1 MSDQRPLSGGAPVG
15 PDGGTAVGTGGSS
28 PARPDDVA
36 GAPPGGDDALAEA
49 VLGEGDPAEVATA
62 DAAAVD
68 GASAPGDAGARS
80 DEADG
85 VPTSGD
91 AGARPDEARD
101 LTALAEELGACAAG
115 VPGVAQVRPRPGFAA
130 LAQQVVEGVRRWR
143 DLRTVVGGGAPAAP
157 GASAPGASAPGA
169 SASVVGL
176 AVSDAEVR
184 ITLDVAVADGHAG
197 PAVARAV
204 VAELLAHPALADLPE
219 AWVDLRIVSIG

>member
-15 PDGGTAVGTGGSS
+15 PDGGTPVGTGGRAPSRS
-28 PARPDDVA
+28 DGVA
-36 GAPPGGDDALAEA
+36 GATPGGDDALAEA
-49 VLGEGDPAEVATA
+49 VLGEGDPAEVVTA
-62 DAAAVD
+62 DVAAVD
-68 GASAPGDAGARS
+68 GVPEPGD
-80 DEADG
+80 DG
-85 VPTSGD
+85 VRPHEVG
-91 AGARPDEARD
+91 PDEARD

-130 LAQQVVEGVRRWR
+130 LAAQVVEGVRRWR
-143 DLRTVVGGGAPAAP
+143 DLRTVVGGGAPASSAARGASAS
-157 GASAPGASAPGA
+157 GASAP
-169 SASVVGL
+169 VVGL

-204 VAELLAHPALADLPE
+204 VAELLAHPALADLPD